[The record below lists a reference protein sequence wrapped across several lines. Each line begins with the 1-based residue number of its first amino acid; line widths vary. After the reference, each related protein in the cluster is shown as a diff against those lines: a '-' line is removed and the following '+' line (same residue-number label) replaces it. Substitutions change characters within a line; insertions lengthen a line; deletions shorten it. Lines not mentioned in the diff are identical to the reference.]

1 MDPAADGRPEA
12 VRAIAEAVRAQLIA
26 AALDA
31 WEQAGLAGLCH
42 DGRFEFLIG
51 ALRRA
56 PLDPHPPDADRDT
69 A

>member
-12 VRAIAEAVRAQLIA
+12 VRAIAEAVRAQLIE

-56 PLDPHPPDADRDT
+56 PLDTHPPAADRDT

>member
-1 MDPAADGRPEA
+1 MDPAADGQPEE
-12 VRAIAEAVRAQLIA
+12 VRAIAEAARAQLIA

-56 PLDPHPPDADRDT
+56 PLDPHPPAADRDT

>member
-1 MDPAADGRPEA
+1 MDPAAAHRPEDA
-12 VRAIAEAVRAQLIA
+12 RAIAEAVRAQLIA

-56 PLDPHPPDADRDT
+56 PLDPHPPAADHDT

>member
-1 MDPAADGRPEA
+1 MNPAADGQPEA

-26 AALDA
+26 AALNA

-56 PLDPHPPDADRDT
+56 PLDPEPPDADRDT